1 MQCQP
6 LFQALR
12 FRRCTHHM
20 KLYVW
25 EQEAAMNLARLTSES
40 SITSGNGLNLNVDG
54 IYWPATVGW
63 NTKSQSQNR
72 GGGLLFFPDIPI
84 YFSNSQRRGGF
95 CNAEGAALINWPMH
109 ASFHLTK
116 MIGKL
121 LWCSKKQTNQ
131 FQAVLSPLP
140 PRPYPPIGRKHKQD
154 PKMTDLRI
162 SHIFLMKPFVT
173 PAFTVTLKRNST
185 CFSETIIF
193 LQIMGPPK
201 TGLEKCIPGLE
212 FSGTTLAFK
221 QKSFISLLAG
231 NVLGAHGQEDSVST
245 RVPQEWNQ
253 VGEGPL
259 KEALVKQIRQR
270 ITSSQGRRSNSGPL
284 KQPRTSLVE
293 GTPPYWDWWSIAA
306 VLTC

>member
-1 MQCQP
+1 
-6 LFQALR
+6 
-12 FRRCTHHM
+12 
-20 KLYVW
+20 
-25 EQEAAMNLARLTSES
+25 
-40 SITSGNGLNLNVDG
+40 
-54 IYWPATVGW
+54 
-63 NTKSQSQNR
+63 
-72 GGGLLFFPDIPI
+72 
-84 YFSNSQRRGGF
+84 
-95 CNAEGAALINWPMH
+95 MH

-154 PKMTDLRI
+154 PKMTYLRI

-245 RVPQEWNQ
+245 QESPKNEIRW
-253 VGEGPL
+253 VRGLL
-259 KEALVKQIRQR
+259 KRLLLSRLDRELPAHKGGAQTQDR
-270 ITSSQGRRSNSGPL
+270 
-284 KQPRTSLVE
+284 
-293 GTPPYWDWWSIAA
+293 
-306 VLTC
+306 